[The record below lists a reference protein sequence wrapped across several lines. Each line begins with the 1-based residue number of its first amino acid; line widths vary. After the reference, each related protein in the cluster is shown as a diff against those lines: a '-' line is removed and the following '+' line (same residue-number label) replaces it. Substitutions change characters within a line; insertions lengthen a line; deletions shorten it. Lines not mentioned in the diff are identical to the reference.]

1 MIKTGF
7 SIDLGMAATFWIT
20 IISSN
25 AAEFK
30 DKSYAILQI
39 AAKIVKL
46 QCSEENIAL
55 FPKCFLHSG

>member
-46 QCSEENIAL
+46 QC
-55 FPKCFLHSG
+55 